1 MRKGCSRSPNEKSA
15 SSASTSRSRMSTDS
29 RCAARFDAE
38 TDVGERVRVDTTR
51 EHVVGSPAYDPAI
64 VKTRSFDDYYGY
76 YGVAPFWTA
85 GYAYP
90 PYPYPR

>member
-1 MRKGCSRSPNEKSA
+1 M
-15 SSASTSRSRMSTDS
+15 
-29 RCAARFDAE
+29 
-38 TDVGERVRVDTTR
+38 DTTR